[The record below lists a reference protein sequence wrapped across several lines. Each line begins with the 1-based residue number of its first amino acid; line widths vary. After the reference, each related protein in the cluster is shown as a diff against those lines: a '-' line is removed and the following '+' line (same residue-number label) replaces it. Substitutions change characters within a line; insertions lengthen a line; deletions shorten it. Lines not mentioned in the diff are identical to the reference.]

1 MNPISIGL
9 GGTGQ
14 QLLNSIRKNA
24 DQQNTSVERLST
36 GKRINR
42 PSDDPPAFVAADEL
56 RGELSDLQ
64 TKLGQIASQRDRDSL
79 RQSNLV
85 NIENGLTSLRDQVLA
100 ANNDFLSADQKAALS
115 SAVDD
120 TIDALNRIAKQS
132 GNEDLVGLAK
142 GDVQSL
148 ENGDANAPDVITAQ
162 SQAVVS
168 KEAALAA
175 DDHAQLDA
183 FQNLYQDQ
191 VAITSQALSNIEDTD
206 FAAETANFAMSKVLL
221 QGAMAALSYASR
233 AQADQI
239 KHLLDTTG

>member
-24 DQQNTSVERLST
+24 DQQITSIERLST

-42 PSDDPPAFVAADEL
+42 PSDDPAGFVAADEL
-56 RGELSDLQ
+56 RGELGDLQ
-64 TKLGQIASQRDRDSL
+64 TKLGLIAGQRDQNQL
-79 RQSNLV
+79 RQSNLA
-85 NIENGLTSLRDQVLA
+85 NIEYTLTSLRDKVLA
-100 ANNDFLSADQKAALS
+100 ANNDFLSADQKAELNS
-115 SAVDD
+115 EVND
-120 TIDALNRIAKQS
+120 TIDALNRFAKQS
-132 GNEDLVGLAK
+132 GNDNLAGLGNTDA
-142 GDVQSL
+142 QSL
-148 ENGDANAPDVITAQ
+148 ENGDPAAPDAIATQ

-168 KEAALAA
+168 SEAQLAA
-175 DDHAQLDA
+175 DNHAQLDT

-191 VAITSQALSNIEDTD
+191 VAITSEALSNIEDTD
-206 FAAETANFAMSKVLL
+206 FAAETANFAKSQVLL

-239 KHLLDTTG
+239 KHLLDRTA